1 MLAPTAISKGHT
13 LSHLLATLI
22 ANAVSVYT
30 LLILAAV
37 LFSWMRAP
45 RSPMLASIRSG
56 VQSLTLPYLRLF
68 RRLVPPLGRLDLSP
82 MVAVIALQV
91 FGGATAATVA
101 QL

>member
-1 MLAPTAISKGHT
+1 MAHALAN
-13 LSHLLATLI
+13 LI
-22 ANAVSVYT
+22 TSAVSIYT

-37 LFSWMRAP
+37 ILSWMRAP
-45 RSPMLASIRSG
+45 RSGALAGIASG

>member
-1 MLAPTAISKGHT
+1 MP
-13 LSHLLATLI
+13 HLLASLI

-37 LFSWMRAP
+37 VLSWMRSP
-45 RSPMLASIRSG
+45 RSPALAGIRSG
-56 VQSLTLPYLRLF
+56 IQSLTLPYLGLF

-91 FGGATAATVA
+91 FGGAAAATVA

>member
-1 MLAPTAISKGHT
+1 MT
-13 LSHLLATLI
+13 HLLANLI
-22 ANAVSVYT
+22 TSAVSVYT

-37 LFSWMRAP
+37 LFSWMRTP
-45 RSPMLASIRSG
+45 RSPALASIRSG

>member
-1 MLAPTAISKGHT
+1 MAHVLAN
-13 LSHLLATLI
+13 LI
-22 ANAVSVYT
+22 ASAVSIYT

-37 LFSWMRAP
+37 VFSWMRAP
-45 RSPMLASIRSG
+45 RSPALAGIRSG
-56 VQSLTLPYLRLF
+56 IQSLTLPYLRLF

>member
-1 MLAPTAISKGHT
+1 MAHALAN
-13 LSHLLATLI
+13 LI
-22 ANAVSVYT
+22 TSAVSIYT

-37 LFSWMRAP
+37 ILSWMRVP
-45 RSPMLASIRSG
+45 HSPALAGIRSG
-56 VQSLTLPYLRLF
+56 IQSLTLPYLRLF